1 MPPKTVLVVDDEAEI
16 RDVIHVF
23 LRNEGFRVLEAKH
36 GLEALERLESEK
48 VDLVVLDVMM
58 PELDG
63 IRTCMKIR
71 EISGIP
77 IIMLSAK
84 QEEIDKITGLS
95 IGADDY
101 VAKPFSPLELLAR
114 VKAQLRRSGM
124 AVPKEDNSDAIYVND
139 LVVDIARHRVTVKGR
154 EVSLTPLEFA
164 IMELLASHKG
174 QVFHADKIYEKV
186 WKEPTGYSDN
196 TVMVHIR
203 NLREKIE
210 DNPREPRYIK
220 TVWGVGYKVEK

>member
-1 MPPKTVLVVDDEAEI
+1 MHPKTVLVVDDEAEI

-23 LRNEGFRVLEAKH
+23 LRNEGFRVLEAKN
-36 GLEALERLESEK
+36 GLEALERMEQDN

-71 EISGIP
+71 ETSGVP

-101 VAKPFSPLELLAR
+101 VSKPFSPLELIAR
-114 VKAQLRRSGM
+114 AKAQLRRSGM
-124 AVPKEDNSDAIYVND
+124 TAKEDSPEAVYVND
-139 LVVDIARHRVTVKGR
+139 LIVDVARHRVTVKGR
-154 EVSLTPLEFA
+154 EVALTPLEFA
-164 IMELLASHKG
+164 ILELLATHKG

-186 WKEPTGYSDN
+186 WKEPAGHSEN

-210 DNPREPRYIK
+210 DNPRQPLYIK